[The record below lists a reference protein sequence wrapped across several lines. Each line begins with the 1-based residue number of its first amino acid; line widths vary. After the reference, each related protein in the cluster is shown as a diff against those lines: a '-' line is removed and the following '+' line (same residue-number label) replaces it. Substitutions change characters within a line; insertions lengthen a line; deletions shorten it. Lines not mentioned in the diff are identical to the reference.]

1 MIGGV
6 TMVDNSVLL
15 GYVKEITVAKMQSWV
30 NSACEKNGKDVADFM
45 QQVYDKLSE
54 LNQKENK

>member
-1 MIGGV
+1 MIGGA

-15 GYVKEITVAKMQSWV
+15 GYVKDITVAKLTSDTHY
-30 NSACEKNGKDVADFM
+30 ACDKSGEDTADFM

-54 LNQKENK
+54 LNQKETK